1 MPASMIPMKSMWK
14 RRLALCADWTLTRLA
29 PLLLAGIPKGPL
41 PPNPRVL
48 LIRCDHIGDA
58 VMATAVLQ
66 ALRTALHPTC
76 LDVLAAPWAA
86 PLFRHQRSVD
96 RVITYGPPWWA
107 AVREG
112 ETGDGWRALPGAIR
126 EIRRGAY
133 DVGIDLRGDLRHI
146 LFFLVLGRIPERVA
160 PDRTGGAALLTRA
173 WHYVP
178 GLHEV
183 EKNAA
188 VVRLLG
194 AEGPPA
200 LDLPDPGPVPAPLQ
214 AALARA
220 AGPRGLLVLALGSH
234 NPPNLWPVA
243 HAARLAE
250 LAAERLGLGTVFIG
264 GTGDRKQG
272 DAIRAASHA
281 PVQNL
286 AGETTLLE
294 SLAVFKQ
301 AAAIVTVDSGPMHLA
316 AASGPPLV
324 ALFGPSDP
332 RLTGPW
338 APAAGGR
345 VRVVRGAGE
354 RMASIEAEQ
363 VVEELREVLTP

>member
-1 MPASMIPMKSMWK
+1 MIPMKSVWK
-14 RRLALCADWTLTRLA
+14 HRLARLADWTLAWLA
-29 PLLLAGIPKGPL
+29 PLLVAGIPKRPL
-41 PPNPRVL
+41 APNPRVL

-66 ALRTALHPTC
+66 ALRASLDPAC

-96 RVITYGPPWWA
+96 RVIIYGPAWWA

-112 ETGDGWRALPGAIR
+112 EKGNGWRALPGVIR

-160 PDRTGGAALLTRA
+160 PDRTGGTALLTRA

-178 GLHEV
+178 DLHEV

-188 VVRLLG
+188 VVQVLG
-194 AEGPPA
+194 VGGYTPA
-200 LDLPDPGPVPAPLQ
+200 IDLPDPGPLSAPLKD
-214 AALARA
+214 ALAA
-220 AGPRGLLVLALGSH
+220 ARGPGGLLVLALGSH
-234 NPPNLWPVA
+234 KPPYLWPVT
-243 HAARLAE
+243 HAARLAA
-250 LAAERLGLGTVFIG
+250 LAAERLGLGSVFIG
-264 GTGDRKQG
+264 GRGDRKLG
-272 DAIRAASHA
+272 DAIQAACRA

-301 AAAIVTVDSGPMHLA
+301 ATAIVTVDSGPLHLA
-316 AASGPPLV
+316 AASGAPLV

-332 RLTGPW
+332 RVTGPW
-338 APAAGGR
+338 TRSA
-345 VRVVRGAGE
+345 RVVRGAGGS
-354 RMASIEAEQ
+354 MASIEPERVIEA
-363 VVEELREVLTP
+363 LGALLGRG